1 MTLVIRP
8 QTTKEKEKIIGDG
21 KYLASEGEE
30 NRQGKGGKCLEKE
43 NVWRRKMFGLWRRR
57 KVEKEKNESVLGRDI
72 LMHRGEEQKKQK
84 VGK

>member
-1 MTLVIRP
+1 M
-8 QTTKEKEKIIGDG
+8 
-21 KYLASEGEE
+21 ASEGEE
-30 NRQGKGGKCLEKE
+30 NREGKGGKCLEKE